1 MQTLLALL
9 GAVAL
14 LVWGV
19 RTVRTALERAF
30 PSQLERALG
39 KVAGN
44 RFSALLFGVGTA
56 AALQSGTAVVTMVS
70 GFVSRGKLAVAL
82 GLAAALGSDV
92 GSAVAAV
99 VLSQDVSA
107 LSPFLIMV
115 GVAVF
120 MITSSKTHRNLG
132 RFALGLGFVLLA
144 LSLISGA
151 TQELKS
157 SETVGLIL
165 TALGEDLALAVL
177 MGAVLTVATYSS
189 LATVLLVA
197 SFAAQGLIGIE
208 AGFAL
213 VLGVNLASGAP
224 ALIAS
229 WGEGWEGRV
238 TPLANLVLR
247 MAGAV
252 ALAPFARQ
260 LARLVGELGLPA
272 ETSVVLFHLSF
283 NALLVLV
290 CLPFVETICKGVARV
305 RPMEPVTDQTD
316 ARAPIYLREADL
328 ERPER
333 ALANCSREVLRA
345 AEAVHQMLNDTIE
358 AFRDKRLIRVIRQR
372 DEIVDSLHREVILF
386 VAMIT
391 RERLTAEQA
400 ARAGA
405 IFEFSTNLEHIGD
418 IVDHNL
424 MDLAGNRK
432 LAEEEFSPEG
442 WAEILRLHEELV
454 GNFKLALDVF
464 LTEDGELAE
473 QLLIEKRRYRER
485 VEESNRQHFQRL
497 NEGRVESMN
506 TSVLHLDILRDF
518 RRINSHLSTA
528 AYPVLE
534 PRRGS

>member
-1 MQTLLALL
+1 METLLALL

-30 PSQLERALG
+30 PTQLERAL
-39 KVAGN
+39 KKIAGN
-44 RFSALLFGVGTA
+44 RLSALGFGVVTA

-70 GFVSRGKLAVAL
+70 SFASRGRLLAAL
-82 GLAAALGSDV
+82 GLAAALGADV

-99 VLSQDVSA
+99 VLSQNVAA
-107 LSPFLIMV
+107 LSPPLIMV
-115 GVAVF
+115 GVVVF
-120 MITSSKTHRNLG
+120 MVTSGKTHRNLG

-157 SETVGLIL
+157 SETVSLIL
-165 TALGEDLALAVL
+165 AALGEDLALAVL
-177 MGAVLTVATYSS
+177 VGALLTLATYSS

-197 SFAAQGLIGIE
+197 SFAAEGLIGIE

-213 VLGVNLASGAP
+213 VVGVNLASGTP

-229 WGEGWEGRV
+229 WGEDWEGRV
-238 TPLANLVLR
+238 IPLGNLVLR
-247 MAGAV
+247 ALCAIAV
-252 ALAPFARQ
+252 APFVVQLTNVAAATGLAADN
-260 LARLVGELGLPA
+260 LV
-272 ETSVVLFHLSF
+272 VFFHLLF
-283 NALLVLV
+283 NAALALLF
-290 CLPFVETICKGVARV
+290 LPFVEMICKRIARMQ
-305 RPMEPVTDQTD
+305 PAAPVTDQVD
-316 ARAPIYLREADL
+316 LGVPIYLQEADL
-328 ERPER
+328 ERPDR
-333 ALANCSREVLRA
+333 ALAACSREVLRA
-345 AEAVHQMLNDTIE
+345 AETVHQMLNDTIE
-358 AFRDKRLIRVIRQR
+358 AFRDKRLVPLIRER

-386 VAMIT
+386 VASIM
-391 RERLTAEQA
+391 RERLTTEQA
-400 ARAGA
+400 ARASA

-424 MDLAGNRK
+424 MDLARSRK
-432 LAEEEFSPEG
+432 LAETEFSPEG
-442 WAEILRLHEELV
+442 WAEILDLHEGLV
-454 GNFKLALDVF
+454 SNFRLALDVF

-485 VEESNRQHFQRL
+485 VDRSNRQHFKRL

-528 AYPVLE
+528 AYPILE
-534 PRRGS
+534 PRPAH